1 MTHSSQDLQHWM
13 SLWDETVLQ
22 EKQDIIRN
30 ALDESDLVLF
40 FTKNNEVFGAPEE
53 SRLVF
58 ARMKNPDSDTP
69 KGWGSEANF
78 KALNLENALK
88 GYKTETVIGINDL
101 KKIKIIDKDDALKAL
116 CKEAKKFALDK
127 SFKDIVGNNDTPV

>member
-13 SLWDETVLQ
+13 DLWNNTVLQ

-40 FTKNNEVFGAPEE
+40 FKKNNEVFGAPEE

-58 ARMKNPDSDTP
+58 ARMKNPDNDTP
-69 KGWGSEANF
+69 KGWSSEANF
-78 KALNLENALK
+78 KAINLENALK
-88 GYKTETVIGINDL
+88 GYKTETVIGANDL

-116 CKEAKKFALDK
+116 CKEAEKFTLDK